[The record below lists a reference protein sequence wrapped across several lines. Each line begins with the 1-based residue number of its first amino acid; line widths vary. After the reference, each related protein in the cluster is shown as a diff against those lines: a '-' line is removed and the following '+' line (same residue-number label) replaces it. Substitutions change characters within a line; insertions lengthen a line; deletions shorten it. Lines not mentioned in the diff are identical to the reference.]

1 MIYKTKASESVLR
14 RLVGKIFGFDG
25 EIKELRRQVH
35 ELSWDSCFG
44 MWTRNAFLQ
53 FCHVMPRDMRWVAFI
68 DMNKIHEL
76 NEEVGYTEVDRRMKE
91 TFSVPFRRSD
101 VVARWYSGDEIV
113 ILFDADEGGAER
125 KIEQLVESADDQ
137 GLTFFSAQG
146 QWEVGKKTI
155 EDIGEELANEVGR
168 KKRESAR

>member
-1 MIYKTKASESVLR
+1 MLKG
-14 RLVGKIFGFDG
+14 LVGKIFGFSG
-25 EIKELRRQVH
+25 EIQELRRQVR
-35 ELSWDSCFG
+35 ELSWDSSFG

-53 FCHVMPRDMRWVAFI
+53 FCHVMPRDVRWVAFI

-76 NEEVGYTEVDRRMKE
+76 NEELGYTEVDRRIKE

-125 KIEQLVESADDQ
+125 KIEQLVESAEEQ
-137 GLTFFSAQG
+137 GMTFFAAQG
-146 QWEVGKKTI
+146 QWEVGKTTI
-155 EDIGEELANEVGR
+155 EDIVEELANEVA
-168 KKRESAR
+168 KKKKENER